1 MPDIPR
7 VDHTTQPNEAW
18 AVAVSE
24 LVNAMASAQP
34 DTKQYAI
41 PAGGAGKVTVTFAEP
56 YRIKP
61 GIAAI
66 AEIDDGYVSIHKSTG
81 TNGWTLNG
89 DGDFTAVTFIGLDS
103 GGAALANGTVILVTV
118 YKKFQT

>member
-7 VDHTTQPNEAW
+7 VEHRVGPPNEGWMAD
-18 AVAVSE
+18 ASE
-24 LVNAMASAQP
+24 LLNAMASAQP
-34 DTKQYAI
+34 DTKEYVI
-41 PAGGAGKVTVTFAEP
+41 AGGAGLVTVTFAEP

-66 AEIDDGYVSIHKSTG
+66 AETDDGYVSIHKSTG
-81 TNGWTLNG
+81 TNGWTLNAA
-89 DGDFTAVTFIGLDS
+89 GDFTAVTFIGLDS
-103 GGAALANGTVILVTV
+103 GGAALANGTVILVTI